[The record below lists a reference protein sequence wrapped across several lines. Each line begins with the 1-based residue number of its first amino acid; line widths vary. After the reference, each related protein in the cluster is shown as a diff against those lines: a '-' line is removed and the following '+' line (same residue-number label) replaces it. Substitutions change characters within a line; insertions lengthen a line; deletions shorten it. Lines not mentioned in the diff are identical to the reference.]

1 MGNNKDSL
9 GIDTSDWIVELPEGH
24 PALTPRPLRKFRE
37 DVANAEVLGTYPRPG
52 RIPDDLELMY
62 PLQVGRITLSPP
74 TVGDTRELYWD
85 ISEPEPV
92 RRRFNNLSRAM
103 KNQFMRNIRFYGRF
117 GRNDKK
123 SRK

>member
-1 MGNNKDSL
+1 MTNNRDEFA
-9 GIDTSDWIVELPEGH
+9 IDTSDWIVELPEGH
-24 PALTPRPLRKFRE
+24 PALTPRLLRKFRE
-37 DVANAEVLGTYPRPG
+37 GVANVDVLDTYPRPD

-62 PLQVGRITLSPP
+62 PVQVGRITLSPP

-103 KNQFMRNIRFYGRF
+103 KNQFMRNIRFYGKP
-117 GRNDKK
+117 GNYGKK
-123 SRK
+123 SKK